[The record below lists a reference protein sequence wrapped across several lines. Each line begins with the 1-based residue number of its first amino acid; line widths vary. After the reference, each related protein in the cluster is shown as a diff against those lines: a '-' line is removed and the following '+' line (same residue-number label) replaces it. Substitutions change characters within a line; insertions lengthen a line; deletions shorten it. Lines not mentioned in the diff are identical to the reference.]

1 MSLLFLIYTLMGT
14 LAPLAGVSQDVGME
28 APAPA
33 VQELVLEVQGG
44 EAMDAATR
52 ERAEMALR
60 QRFSLVGL
68 KQVQLRSD
76 DTRFYVELPGS
87 LAQQLEQLP
96 AMRSELEQLLNTR
109 MGLQLLRV
117 HPHSERLLRHNRV
130 RDAID
135 AYERAMSL
143 YETGLDERAEAPHLP
158 PLPERLQL
166 PDYMLAEQPVISA
179 NDAAGHY
186 EYLVLQR
193 PEAAAE
199 EELLVDEQLV
209 ERVEVRHNGVE
220 ITFTQA
226 GGERMYALTSGMKPG
241 QERLALVLDGCVVS
255 APVVHAPLR
264 QSVFISGLNESE
276 RELLSSGFAIPLPVQ
291 LRIVELRPAR

>member
-1 MSLLFLIYTLMGT
+1 MSLLFLIYTLMST
-14 LAPLAGVSQDVGME
+14 LAPLAGVPQGAGLE
-28 APAPA
+28 APVPA
-33 VQELVLEVQGG
+33 ARELVLEAGAA
-44 EAMDAATR
+44 ELMDAATR
-52 ERAEMALR
+52 ARMEEALR
-60 QRFSLVGL
+60 QRFALVGVQ
-68 KQVQLRSD
+68 QVQLSSEGNC
-76 DTRFYVELPGS
+76 FYVLLPGS
-87 LAQQLEQLP
+87 LAQQLEELP

-109 MGLQLLRV
+109 MSLQLLRV

-143 YETGLDERAEAPHLP
+143 YETGLDDRTAEPQLP

-166 PDYMLAEQPVISA
+166 PDYMLAEQPVISSH
-179 NDAAGHY
+179 DAAGHY

-193 PEAAAE
+193 PEVAAG

-209 ERVEVRHNGVE
+209 ERVEILPNGVN
-220 ITFTQA
+220 ISFTPTGA
-226 GGERMYALTSGMKPG
+226 ERLYALTSSLRPG
-241 QERLALVLDGCVVS
+241 QDRLALVLDGCVVS

-291 LRIVELRPAR
+291 VRIAKLRPAR